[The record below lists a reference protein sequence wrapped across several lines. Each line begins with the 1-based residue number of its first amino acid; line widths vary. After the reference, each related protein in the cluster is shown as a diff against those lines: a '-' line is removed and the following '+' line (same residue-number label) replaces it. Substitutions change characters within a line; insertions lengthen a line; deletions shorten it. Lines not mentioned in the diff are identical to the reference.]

1 MNADDLQ
8 KMTAEELRTL
18 AVERNIRWQDKNGK
32 ALRKADLL
40 DVLEHELQKQL
51 EQAEESSASRL
62 DDTAEVALPRVQ
74 TKPEPATEQAP
85 PWVEPTLTPAAEAA
99 QETAQAARP
108 TGRFRVT
115 KDCRYVIQGMAYQLK
130 RGAIVQDDTH
140 AMDDIRAQNVPLEPA
155 TEQDPQPGD
164 EVSRRIDFDYGPP
177 VVGVR
182 QYVPIGETT
191 VVNRSPEE
199 AQYVDVMPDGTR
211 VPVPG
216 TPVPKR
222 TEIEAK
228 VKR

>member
-8 KMTAEELRTL
+8 KMTAEELRVL
-18 AVERNIRWQDKNGK
+18 AVERGIRWQDKNGK
-32 ALRKADLL
+32 SLRKADLL
-40 DVLEHELQKQL
+40 DVLEYELQKQE
-51 EQAEESSASRL
+51 EQTETPSASRL
-62 DDTAEVALPRVQ
+62 DDTAEVALPRAQ
-74 TKPEPATEQAP
+74 DKPAPAIEQAP
-85 PWVEPTLTPAAEAA
+85 PWVEPALTTAAE
-99 QETAQAARP
+99 TALEARP
-108 TGRFRVT
+108 TGQFRVT
-115 KDCRYVIQGMAYQLK
+115 KDSRYVIQGVAYQLK
-130 RGAIVQDDTH
+130 CGAIVQDDTH
-140 AMDDIRAQNVPLEPA
+140 DMDALRAQHVPLEPA
-155 TEQDPQPGD
+155 TSIELQPGD
-164 EVSRRIDFDYGPP
+164 EVTRRIDFEYGPP

-222 TEIEAK
+222 AEIEAK

>member
-1 MNADDLQ
+1 MDADDLQ
-8 KMTAEELRTL
+8 KMTAEELRVF
-18 AVERNIRWQDKNGK
+18 AVERGIRWQDKNGK
-32 ALRKADLL
+32 SLRKADLL
-40 DVLEHELQKQL
+40 DVVEHELKQL
-51 EQAEESSASRL
+51 EQIEEPSAAGRL
-62 DDTAEVALPRVQ
+62 DDTAEVVLPRVQ
-74 TKPEPATEQAP
+74 DKPEPATEQAP
-85 PWVEPTLTPAAEAA
+85 PWVAPTLTPGAEAA
-99 QETAQAARP
+99 PAARP

-115 KDCRYVIQGMAYQLK
+115 KDCRYVIQGVAYQLK

-140 AMDDIRAQNVPLEPA
+140 AMDDIRAQNVPLEPV
-155 TEQDPQPGD
+155 THEDPQPGD
-164 EVSRRIDFDYGPP
+164 EVSHRIDFDYGPP

-191 VVNRSPEE
+191 VINRSPEE

-216 TPVPKR
+216 TPVAKR